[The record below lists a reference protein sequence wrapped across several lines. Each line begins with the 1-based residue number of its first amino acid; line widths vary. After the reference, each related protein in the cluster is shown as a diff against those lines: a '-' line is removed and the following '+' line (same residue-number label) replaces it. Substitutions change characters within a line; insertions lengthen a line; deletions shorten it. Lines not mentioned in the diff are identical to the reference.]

1 MGSQKSFE
9 EYIDIYNKLIHLDVP
24 DKIACYVSLI
34 YKVENKEFIK
44 EAYLDLTKIINN
56 KFDFSIMGN
65 KLAYIFSSL
74 LLVKYE
80 FPFVKVNQL
89 IKTVELIHNIGFET
103 KVVDFMA
110 YIIMDEEEKVK
121 LLDDTDI
128 IYKQIQSTH
137 SFITNE
143 EDYLHCLSF
152 ARTGKKVET
161 LLSESQYYYDNLNNK
176 WFQKKDVIQLLA
188 NELVLVDGNKEDL
201 IHKMLEILEKLKNYK
216 IRLKSE
222 QYLLMCLL
230 LDVKNFDNVLIR
242 IKSEYD
248 TLKEYYKDDKI
259 IIENL
264 YVILVLININKYNDE
279 ISRNKYNVNNVM
291 NHILLIIL
299 IKYLKRMK
307 YFK

>member
-152 ARTGKKVET
+152 ARTGKKVEE
-161 LLSESQYYYDNLNNK
+161 LVSLSQYYYENLNNK
-176 WFQKKDVIQLLA
+176 WFQKKDIIQLLA
-188 NELVLVDGNKEDL
+188 NELVLVNGDKEDL
-201 IHKMLEILEKLKNYK
+201 INRMLEILEKVKNNK
-216 IRLKSE
+216 IKLKSE

-230 LDVKNFDNVLIR
+230 LDVKNVDNVLIR
-242 IKSEYD
+242 TKSEYD